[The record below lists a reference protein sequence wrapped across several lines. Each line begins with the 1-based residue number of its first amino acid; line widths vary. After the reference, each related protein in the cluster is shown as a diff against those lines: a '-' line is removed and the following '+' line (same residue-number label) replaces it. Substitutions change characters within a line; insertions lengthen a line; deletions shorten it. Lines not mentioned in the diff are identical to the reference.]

1 MELTGGCLCGAIR
14 FEADEQPQ
22 WIRHC
27 HCVMCRK
34 VSGSAF
40 LTGLI
45 FRAGAI
51 HWTGKPESYESSPGF
66 LRTFCSKCGSSLTN
80 EIVHVSDKLYLL
92 LGSFD
97 DPSKIKIDDNVDHV
111 FSERELE
118 WLHTDD
124 QFPRSEGEKYPKKLV
139 TG

>member
-27 HCVMCRK
+27 HCVKCRK

-51 HWTGKPESYESSPGF
+51 HWTGKPESYESSPEL
-66 LRTFCSKCGSSLTN
+66 LRAFCSKCGSSLTCQS
-80 EIVHVSDKLYLL
+80 VHDSDKIYLL

-97 DPSKIKIDDNVDHV
+97 DPSKIKVDDNVDHI

-118 WLHTDD
+118 WLHIDD
-124 QFPRSEGEKYPKKLV
+124 QFPRLEGEKYSPKLV
-139 TG
+139 MG